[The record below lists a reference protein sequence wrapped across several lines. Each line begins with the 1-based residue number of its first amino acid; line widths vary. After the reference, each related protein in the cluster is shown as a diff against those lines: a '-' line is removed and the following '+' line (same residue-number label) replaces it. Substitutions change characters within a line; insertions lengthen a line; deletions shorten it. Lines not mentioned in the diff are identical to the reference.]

1 MIFTRFGA
9 IFALL
14 FINNDLKMPRIL
26 TILPLLA
33 LLLSACADD
42 VSRPVGR
49 LDLAVADP
57 STPLDADF
65 GEAFADW
72 QQIIGFNGSRADYA
86 ALPAVRAFEPL
97 VRREIT
103 SLDSV
108 ERVLGAALADFPDAR
123 LYAVV
128 SPFNR
133 TVVTH
138 PDGRVF
144 IALNHY
150 LGSDSEAYEGFPDY
164 LRRLKTPAR
173 LPVDVVEAVVAAAV
187 NERPAPDAALVN
199 RLLYRGAILD
209 AASRALGPG
218 TSDAVLLGMTP
229 DELMWCRAYE
239 ARIWQTLIERKLLY
253 SADPAETERLMR
265 PAPRASLINPDA
277 PGATALYIALQL
289 ARSYRDANPDEPL
302 LENGR
307 FNDNQSL
314 IKSNY
319 NPARRNARS

>member
-1 MIFTRFGA
+1 
-9 IFALL
+9 
-14 FINNDLKMPRIL
+14 MPRIL

-33 LLLSACADD
+33 LLLSACAGDA
-42 VSRPVGR
+42 SRPVGR

-72 QQIIGFNGSRADYA
+72 QQIIGFSGSRADYA

-97 VRREIT
+97 VRDGLT

-108 ERVLGAALADFPDAR
+108 ERVLGTALADFPDAR
-123 LYAVV
+123 LYAVI
-128 SPFNR
+128 SPFNQ

-164 LRRLKTPAR
+164 MRRLKTPAR
-173 LPVDVVEAVVAAAV
+173 LPVDVVEAVVAASV
-187 NERPAPDAALVN
+187 DVRPAPDAPLVS

-229 DELMWCRAYE
+229 DELEWCRANE

>member
-1 MIFTRFGA
+1 MIFTRVGA

-209 AASRALGPG
+209 AASRALGPQ
-218 TSDAVLLGMTP
+218 TSDDVLLGMTS
-229 DELMWCRAYE
+229 DELEWCRANE
-239 ARIWQTLIERKLLY
+239 ERIWKTLIERKMLY
-253 SADPAETERLMR
+253 STDSAVTERLMR
-265 PAPRASLINPDA
+265 HAPRASLINADA

-302 LENGR
+302 LENAR